1 MPSHPLSE
9 ALAQLDPANPRYA
22 SDVVEKA
29 LAEAQASGA
38 SDVHFQ
44 PGGDGLELRW
54 RIDGVLQPVALL
66 PAKVAPNV
74 VARLKV
80 LSELL
85 TYRTDVPQE
94 GRIKAVAGEV
104 EMRVSTFPT
113 LFGEKAVVRIFA
125 GSGRFL
131 RLVDLGLPDS
141 VRAELDHLL
150 GETSGA
156 IILSGPAGSGK
167 TTTIYACLR
176 ELAARS
182 RGERSLATLEDP
194 IEAVVPGVAQAQV
207 NPSAGLTL
215 ESGLKS
221 LLRQD
226 PEVIAIGEIR
236 DKTTA
241 EIALQAALTGHL
253 ILTTFHAGSA
263 CEVIGR
269 FLDMGIEPYVVRS
282 GLRAVVAQRLVRR
295 LCDCAT
301 PSSRP
306 DDFLGIPVRDAMLP
320 RGCDTCRGTGY
331 LGRAVLAELLMPET
345 EELARAVLAF
355 SDVRRLE
362 QAAVAA
368 GMVDR
373 WERACVAVEQGL
385 TSPAEVRRIL
395 GVAKFPERV
404 RAQL

>member
-1 MPSHPLSE
+1 
-9 ALAQLDPANPRYA
+9 
-22 SDVVEKA
+22 
-29 LAEAQASGA
+29 
-38 SDVHFQ
+38 
-44 PGGDGLELRW
+44 
-54 RIDGVLQPVALL
+54 LQPVALL

-94 GRIKAVAGEV
+94 GRIKSVAGEV

-113 LFGEKAVVRIFA
+113 LFGEKAVVRMFA
-125 GSGRFL
+125 GPGRFL
-131 RLVDLGLPDS
+131 CLGDLGLPDS

-295 LCDCAT
+295 LCDCAI

-306 DDFLGIPVRDAMLP
+306 DDFLGLPVRVAMLP
-320 RGCDTCRGTGY
+320 RGCDACRGTGY

-404 RAQL
+404 RARL